1 MYAIYGPYVVLA
13 AIAIASIVAV
23 NRDLISTIQFRIMI
37 IGTGVLALVWAVL
50 IGTVWQEYR

>member
-13 AIAIASIVAV
+13 AIAIALLVAV
-23 NRDLISTIQFRIMI
+23 SRDLISTIQFRIMI

-50 IGTVWQEYR
+50 LGTVWQEYR

>member
-50 IGTVWQEYR
+50 LGTVWQEYR